1 MRKKLAAFP
10 SSFKAKYVRMIP
22 KSMQF
27 MPFSFFSNGSARKGW
42 QVAGMRKRKMF
53 GLENGKKIS

>member
-22 KSMQF
+22 TSSSSSHF
-27 MPFSFFSNGSARKGW
+27 HSNSSARKGW
-42 QVAGMRKRKMF
+42 QVTGMRKRKMF